1 MTPGWLFMTKNS
13 VALFFSLFKTHFDHF
28 DNDNQLNGQQ
38 PEWLVMITNLMAHST
53 HNTPRP
59 PPVPAPNTE
68 VERTR
73 NHCNFEIS
81 RN

>member
-1 MTPGWLFMTKNS
+1 MTTNS
-13 VALFFSLFKTHFDHF
+13 VALFFSLFIKHALTILIVGY
-28 DNDNQLNGQQ
+28 DNQFNGQQ